1 MATTPKVEPQSHEAA
16 HTHGRE
22 LHLANPLMKGADV
35 AGAQRLLLENPY
47 GKFDCGGTDGEYG
60 PATAAATKQAKFALG
75 YPPTDVDGV
84 FGPLLRAYLSN
95 AQPLPAEYQNRRA
108 ARKHVVAGDAL
119 IRQKI
124 VEYAKWGC
132 ANEPQIHYA
141 EARPMN
147 GLNAPEHLPLTTDC
161 SGFATC
167 CYKWAGGP
175 DPNGRNFTGA
185 GWTGDMINTGRHIAK
200 SALQPGDLLVFGGP
214 ASKQHVCIVI
224 EPGNDPTLVSHG
236 QEKGPFQIAFS
247 AEQAQ
252 AHKGQPV
259 FWLAY
264 LH

>member
-1 MATTPKVEPQSHEAA
+1 MSTTPAVEPQSTKAA
-16 HTHGRE
+16 LKDARQ
-22 LHLANPLMKGADV
+22 LHLANPLMKGPDV

-47 GKFDCGGTDGEYG
+47 GSFPCGTADGEYG
-60 PATAAATKQAKFALG
+60 PATAAATKAAKFALG
-75 YPPTDVDGV
+75 YPPAQVNGV
-84 FGPLLRAYLSN
+84 FGPQLRAYLSN
-95 AQPLPAEYQNRRA
+95 AQPLPADFQNRRK
-108 ARKHVVAGDAL
+108 AREHVVTGDAL

-132 ANEPQIHYA
+132 TNETKIHYA
-141 EARPMN
+141 EVRPMN
-147 GLNAPEHLPLTTDC
+147 GLGSPEGLPLTTDC

-175 DPNGRNFTGA
+175 DPSGHDFNGS
-185 GWTGDMINTGRHIAK
+185 GWTGDMISTGRHIAQ
-200 SALQPGDLLVFGGP
+200 SALKPGDLLVFGGP
-214 ASKQHVCIVI
+214 PAKQHVCIVI
-224 EPGNDPTLVSHG
+224 EPGDDPKLVSHG

-252 AHKGQPV
+252 GHPGQPV